1 MKTTLLLS
9 LAACFFN
16 TLKAEEAKTPV
27 PPELEAL
34 AKSLL
39 NAIQAQDNAAI
50 SACWHAP
57 ETLAKRKVAEEQAK
71 AVLNNKE
78 INTEKEADKERKRR
92 EKDMEYTLH
101 RIGQIRTLA
110 TKIAGDPAQLKLTE
124 LELDTDSE
132 ATEAEPAYDDVE
144 LHLAAADGT
153 EITFEIDDAIKI
165 EGTWKFKGRVE
176 DRFSIELTDP

>member
-1 MKTTLLLS
+1 MKTIILLS
-9 LAACFFN
+9 LATGFFTN
-16 TLKAEEAKTPV
+16 LKGEEAKTPV
-27 PPELEAL
+27 PPELQAL
-34 AKSLL
+34 AESLL
-39 NAIQAQDNAAI
+39 TAIQAQDNAAI

-71 AVLNNKE
+71 AALKNKE
-78 INTEKEADKERKRR
+78 INVEKEADKERKRR

-101 RIGQIRTLA
+101 RIGQIRA
-110 TKIAGDPAQLKLTE
+110 FITKTANDPSQLKLAE

-144 LHLAAADGT
+144 LHLTTADGT
-153 EITFEIDDAIKI
+153 RLFFEVDDAIKI

-176 DRFSIELTDP
+176 DQFSIELTDP